1 MSRGARLGLGETWAS
16 SIHSARS
23 RIVNGNDTVRES
35 TLWALVMVGE
45 SLVLR
50 GLGVKVSVK
59 EWIGGGGGGVAGV
72 RA

>member
-1 MSRGARLGLGETWAS
+1 MEGSVPIL
-16 SIHSARS
+16 
-23 RIVNGNDTVRES
+23 DTDD
-35 TLWALVMVGE
+35 TLMAIYVYISLVMVGE